1 MRARAPERSDFVQP
15 YEPKI
20 VCFSCSFGWGYL
32 LGNDVLSLR
41 LKDWIPV
48 FCSGKL
54 DSTHILKAFKHG
66 VDGVLILGCP
76 DGDCHFQ
83 DGNYQT
89 RKKVHLLRK
98 VMVSFGIEPQR
109 LRMELGV
116 DPEGQTIA
124 KLIDNMARDIRR
136 LGPVKISD
144 GQGVAA
150 SANHEPAATSRRREG
165 KR

>member
-1 MRARAPERSDFVQP
+1 MEP

-32 LGNDVLSLR
+32 AGTDVLSLR
-41 LKDWIPV
+41 LKNWVPV

-54 DSTHILKAFKHG
+54 DSTHILKAFKQG

-76 DGDCHFQ
+76 EGDCHFQ

-89 RKKVHLLRK
+89 RKKVHLLQR
-98 VMVSFGIEPQR
+98 VMASFGIEPER

-124 KLIDNMARDIRR
+124 KLVDNMAREIKR
-136 LGPVKISD
+136 LGPVRITE
-144 GQGVAA
+144 GRGVQLTAPRA
-150 SANHEPAATSRRREG
+150 SVRSASRRGG